1 MLLACGPLE
10 CITNC
15 LSLKIMKEYRNINLL
30 TVLLYAYYLRWMGS
44 VFNVEIIPAYLYQFL
59 TRVNCLHVWGSL
71 NNGKGQI
78 GH

>member
-44 VFNVEIIPAYLYQFL
+44 VFNVEIY
-59 TRVNCLHVWGSL
+59 TCLFISVF
-71 NNGKGQI
+71 NKGQFFTCMGVI
-78 GH
+78 K